1 MGKFFHFI
9 GRGSR
14 VGREGKLKI
23 LEEGIMGLS
32 LRRWERVGLG
42 REMKILAL
50 NRKDTFFL
58 DCM

>member
-1 MGKFFHFI
+1 MGKFFNFI

-23 LEEGIMGLS
+23 LERGGLS

-58 DCM
+58 DCI